1 MGNAEFSEFTTFK
14 IKVYKNDARGMIST
28 RIVFC
33 LTSDLIDGCK
43 GRNCTTAYWST
54 SGEAAHSQRVEVK

>member
-33 LTSDLIDGCK
+33 YIRLD
-43 GRNCTTAYWST
+43 
-54 SGEAAHSQRVEVK
+54 